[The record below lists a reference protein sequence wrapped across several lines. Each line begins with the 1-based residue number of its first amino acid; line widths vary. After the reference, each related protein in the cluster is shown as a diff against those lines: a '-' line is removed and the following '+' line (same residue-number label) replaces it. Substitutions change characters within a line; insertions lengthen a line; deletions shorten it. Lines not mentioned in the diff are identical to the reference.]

1 MLSLSVKFTDKV
13 TTKLKRVQKALDK
26 LPQEALNEFVKNT
39 PIRTGNARSKTR
51 LRDKDT
57 IGAMYPYAQKLD
69 DGYSQQS
76 PQGMTKPTEEFVKK
90 RFDQIMKGLK

>member
-13 TTKLKRVQKALDK
+13 TAKLKRVQKALDN
-26 LPQEALNEFVKNT
+26 LPKEALQEFVSNT
-39 PIRTGNARSKTR
+39 PIRTGNARNKTR
-51 LRDKDT
+51 LTDKDT
-57 IGAMYPYAQKLD
+57 IGALYPYAQKLD

-90 RFDQIMKGLK
+90 RYAQIMKGLN